1 MLKLLILKYFLI
13 KIISKAMIVF
23 IRVVTSM
30 KNCISHASGVIHI
43 LMYLYVIHRPRSFI
57 FYVAQELHWFP
68 LLART

>member
-30 KNCISHASGVIHI
+30 KNCISHASDVIHI
-43 LMYLYVIHRPRSFI
+43 LMYLYVIHRPWRGVLYFMSHKSCTGF
-57 FYVAQELHWFP
+57 HS
-68 LLART
+68 